1 MCVQSNLRCERNLW
15 RSGIPKGLERGI
27 NSRRVLPGD
36 GACPGLLCSLPLRH
50 RMQRSRHGLLP
61 NDRNGLGP
69 HQVGVFQHP
78 LFEGQGDF
86 VSRLP
91 LETPW
96 VIAWHVGSISLL
108 TKFPCSCKYCI
119 MLVESMLIWPLD
131 NTSLIFYRREELQI
145 CGKCRVCM
153 RMCRCCSLCVYIYV
167 YTYAPSFLVMRRHTG
182 ARKSIVYL
190 FTAYA
195 GLDNS
200 FRIP

>member
-1 MCVQSNLRCERNLW
+1 M
-15 RSGIPKGLERGI
+15 
-27 NSRRVLPGD
+27 
-36 GACPGLLCSLPLRH
+36 
-50 RMQRSRHGLLP
+50 
-61 NDRNGLGP
+61 
-69 HQVGVFQHP
+69 GVFQHP

-96 VIAWHVGSISLL
+96 LIAWHVGSMSLL

-119 MLVESMLIWPLD
+119 MLVESI
-131 NTSLIFYRREELQI
+131 LIFYHAERSLKYVENVVY
-145 CGKCRVCM
+145 VCV
-153 RMCRCCSLCVYIYV
+153 CADAAVYVYVYIYV
-167 YTYAPSFLVMRRHTG
+167 YTYAPSLFVIRRHTG

-190 FTAYA
+190 FTVYA